1 MSLRRGWC
9 ELFNVDIISTDYSLI
24 YLLVQ
29 QQKCIKARR
38 KYASRETYRKTL
50 KSNNNILNTLIDN
63 SSKDTRDK
71 VTDKNV
77 DDSK

>member
-38 KYASRETYRKTL
+38 KHASRETYQKTL
-50 KSNNNILNTLIDN
+50 RVIIIF
-63 SSKDTRDK
+63 
-71 VTDKNV
+71 
-77 DDSK
+77 

>member
-50 KSNNNILNTLIDN
+50 KRIDN